1 MTVVMITSATAIVK
15 VTMDIASKVHVARYV
30 KLFMMM
36 MLILKN
42 VPTHVL
48 KPAIYSSSISKKRGI
63 FNSPFLAQKIR
74 PGGIGVA

>member
-1 MTVVMITSATAIVK
+1 MKYVVGWEYYGSLQRFKEYIATAIVK

-48 KPAIYSSSISKKRGI
+48 KPAIYSSSISKKGE
-63 FNSPFLAQKIR
+63 FLI
-74 PGGIGVA
+74 PLF